1 MPLRMR
7 AGTVSPDL
15 GNDACFLFMV
25 AQPMRRVAPWR
36 RRPAGG
42 FLAQATH
49 VRQSMEKAKVSVEQ
63 ASVCLDL
70 VPMRRKSYADRL
82 PLVDLRTKKL
92 GLLLLAARSRL
103 GD

>member
-1 MPLRMR
+1 
-7 AGTVSPDL
+7 
-15 GNDACFLFMV
+15 
-25 AQPMRRVAPWR
+25 
-36 RRPAGG
+36 
-42 FLAQATH
+42 
-49 VRQSMEKAKVSVEQ
+49 MEKAKVSVEQ